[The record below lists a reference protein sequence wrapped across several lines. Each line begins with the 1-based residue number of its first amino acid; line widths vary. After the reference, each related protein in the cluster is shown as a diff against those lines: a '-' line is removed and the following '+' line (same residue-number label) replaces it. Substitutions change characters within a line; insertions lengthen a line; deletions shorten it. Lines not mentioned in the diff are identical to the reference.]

1 MQPAPG
7 GRGRAPSKQMEKSLV
22 YQLVTSGLR
31 QDVKVD
37 PQKFKE
43 VYRTKYGKVRVYKIM
58 NIDKKS
64 KSWAA
69 DPKNRKC
76 DVEGG
81 WFCRG
86 QYPPALLPYLAEGK
100 DFAQLEDFNRKG
112 GEDTEYQKQYI
123 EALHKKEEKKR
134 EAEKLHKQAARNKR
148 KEKGEL

>member
-1 MQPAPG
+1 M
-7 GRGRAPSKQMEKSLV
+7 

-31 QDVKVD
+31 QDIMVD
-37 PQKFKE
+37 PTKFKE
-43 VYRTKYGKVRVYKIM
+43 VYRTKYGKVRIFKI
-58 NIDKKS
+58 IGVDKKS
-64 KSWAA
+64 KSWSA

-112 GEDTEYQKQYI
+112 GEDSEYQKQYI
-123 EALHKKEEKKR
+123 EALHKKEEIKKKN
-134 EAEKLHKQAARNKR
+134 EEKMRQAARNRR